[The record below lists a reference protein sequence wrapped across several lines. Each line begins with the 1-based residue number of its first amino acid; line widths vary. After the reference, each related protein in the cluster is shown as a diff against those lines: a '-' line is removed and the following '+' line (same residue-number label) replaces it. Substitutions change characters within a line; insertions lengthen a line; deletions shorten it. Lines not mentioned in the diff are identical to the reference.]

1 MYKAKIKLRQA
12 LTLIDDEV
20 DYLLVF
26 SYKPFWAIHMNNQEE
41 EDKHKVPNHNHKGC
55 LPFP

>member
-26 SYKPFWAIHMNNQEE
+26 SYKPFLAVHIYE
-41 EDKHKVPNHNHKGC
+41 
-55 LPFP
+55 